1 MVNLASSRGCNQ
13 AGEPNP
19 KHRDAMWR
27 LALVATAM
35 AIVLAPLSVALAG
48 RDRPEKRMAFQS
60 TPVKARHDLKSE
72 VKVKGEKREEEPE
85 ETDNAASGSASL
97 SFSATGDSRSPHST
111 RQLFKHNN
119 P

>member
-1 MVNLASSRGCNQ
+1 MVTLASSTGCNR
-13 AGEPNP
+13 AGRLTAR
-19 KHRDAMWR
+19 HRAAIWR
-27 LALVATAM
+27 LAFVAVAM
-35 AIVLAPLSVALAG
+35 AMVLAPLSVAVAG

-72 VKVKGEKREEEPE
+72 VKVKGEKQGEEPE
-85 ETDNAASGSASL
+85 ETDDAASGSASC